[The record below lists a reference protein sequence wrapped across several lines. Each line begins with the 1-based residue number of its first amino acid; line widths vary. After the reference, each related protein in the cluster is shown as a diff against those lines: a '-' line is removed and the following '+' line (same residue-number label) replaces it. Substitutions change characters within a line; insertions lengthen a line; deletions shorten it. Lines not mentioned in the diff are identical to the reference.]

1 MAGTHDHRRPTS
13 SGPDSATAW
22 VVSPHLLV
30 AQAVATALGAA
41 GAPVDF
47 HAWDTLERD
56 VRAEPGTPTR
66 HVVAIVDDLVADE
79 VVDAVGGLTRAGD
92 VRVAVVATDAA
103 PTRWSRLLI
112 DERVEMV
119 PVITSIGDL
128 AELIE
133 QFTTGLPLM
142 TPEERARLRAEWEG
156 GLDRQRIIR
165 ARLGQLSPQ
174 QLKVLRLL
182 ATGRRV
188 HEVAVVLGVA
198 DGTVRSHVK
207 ALRQRI
213 GARTQLEAV
222 AILRQVEDGSGAGTD
237 LVPRPRTGSH
247 SEDPT
252 PRR

>member
-1 MAGTHDHRRPTS
+1 MVGTHDHRRPTS
-13 SGPDSATAW
+13 SGPGSATAW

-30 AQAVATALGAA
+30 AQSVAAALKAA

-47 HAWDTLERD
+47 HAWNTLRRD
-56 VRAEPGTPTR
+56 IRAGSGTPTR

-79 VVDAVGGLTRAGD
+79 VVDEVGDLTSAGG

-103 PTRWSRLLI
+103 PVRWSRLLSDQRI
-112 DERVEMV
+112 EMV
-119 PVITSIGDL
+119 TVTTSISDL
-128 AELIE
+128 VVLIE
-133 QFTTGLPLM
+133 QFTAGQPLM
-142 TPEERARLRAEWEG
+142 TPEERTRLRTEWEG
-156 GLDRQRIIR
+156 GLDRQRIVR
-165 ARLGQLSPQ
+165 ARLGKLSPQ

-222 AILRQVEDGSGAGTD
+222 AILRQVEDSSGAGPD
-237 LVPRPRTGSH
+237 LVPRPRAASR

>member
-1 MAGTHDHRRPTS
+1 VAGTHDHRRPTS

-30 AQAVATALGAA
+30 AQAVAAALRAA

-47 HAWDTLERD
+47 HAWTTLRRD
-56 VRAEPGTPTR
+56 VRAGSGTSTR

-79 VVDAVGGLTRAGD
+79 VVDEVGDLARAGD

-103 PTRWSRLLI
+103 PARWSRLLG
-112 DERVEMV
+112 DERIEMV
-119 PVITSIGDL
+119 TMITSIGHL
-128 AELIE
+128 AGLVE
-133 QFTTGLPLM
+133 QFIAGLPLM
-142 TPEERARLRAEWEG
+142 TQEERERLRAEWEG
-156 GLDRQRIIR
+156 GLDRQRIVR

-222 AILRQVEDGSGAGTD
+222 AILREVEDGSGAGAD
-237 LVPRPRTGSH
+237 LVPRPRAASL
-247 SEDPT
+247 SEDPA

>member
-1 MAGTHDHRRPTS
+1 VAGTHDHRRPTS

-30 AQAVATALGAA
+30 AQAVAAALKAA

-47 HAWDTLERD
+47 HAWNTLRQD
-56 VRAEPGTPTR
+56 VGAGPGTPTR
-66 HVVAIVDDLVADE
+66 HVMAIVDDLVADE
-79 VVDAVGGLTRAGD
+79 VVDEVGELTSTGD

-103 PTRWSRLLI
+103 PTRWGRLLS

-119 PVITSIGDL
+119 TVINSIDHL
-128 AELIE
+128 AALVE
-133 QFTTGLPLM
+133 QFIAGLPLM
-142 TPEERARLRAEWEG
+142 TPQERQRLRAEWEG
-156 GLDRQRIIR
+156 GLDRQRIVR

-188 HEVAVVLGVA
+188 HEVAVVLGVT

-222 AILRQVEDGSGAGTD
+222 AILRQVDDGSGAGTE
-237 LVPRPRTGSH
+237 LVPRPRTASRRG
-247 SEDPT
+247 DPM